1 MIDRIQFSTGEAMGD
16 AGNATAT
23 GYSQPISGRVLA
35 VSVHYQGAP
44 PVTTTLLVYDE
55 NDPTAEPI
63 VHLFN
68 TNSDRKLY
76 PRRAV
81 STFDGADVL
90 YSEAFPVYDHFVA
103 FGRLQAVLTQA
114 DQGCSALLTVWL
126 ER

>member
-1 MIDRIQFSTGEAMGD
+1 MIDRIQFSTGEAVGD

-23 GYSQPISGRVLA
+23 GYSQPVSGRVLA
-35 VSVHYQGAP
+35 LSVHYHGAP
-44 PVTTTLLVYDE
+44 PVTTTLLIYDE
-55 NDPTAEPI
+55 NDGTADPI

-68 TNSDRKLY
+68 ANNDRKLY

-81 STFDGADVL
+81 STFDGADIL

-103 FGRLQAVLTQA
+103 YGRLSAVLSLS
-114 DQGCSALLTVWL
+114 DPGCSALVAVWL